1 LIKDAVAN
9 AREQATELL
18 AAVDYQI
25 RGIKD
30 IQLLQDSNYPVPM
43 PSFDSAASDGSSVKF
58 FPSEYEVTVRVMVS
72 YLIEAK
78 PADDGETEPLPDD
91 GETEPLPDDG
101 ETEPLPDDG
110 ETEPLPDDGEDTPLP
125 DDGEDNVDDGEGT
138 VDDGETDPI
147 PDDGE
152 DLPFPDDGE
161 DGESAP
167 IDGETEPLPDDGE
180 TAPLPDDGEVIDGES
195 NADADA
201 DAGTR

>member
-78 PADDGETEPLPDD
+78 PADD